1 MANRDQPIG
10 FRALKL
16 KDDGIHPYDIDAT
29 TTMFIDDVLVMGSD
43 GYPDQATATSTY
55 IIGTS
60 QVYRT
65 SSATAGIILV
75 ADDPLQEF
83 VAQADGADISG
94 QTYMGNNCD
103 IIVGT
108 GSSTTGLSAMEID
121 SSEVTAGAAQ
131 FHLRR
136 RAGDTAIGANA
147 WGANVNI
154 IGVFYE
160 HMYSASGG
168 TGYV

>member
-10 FRALKL
+10 FRPLKIL
-16 KDDGIHPYDIDAT
+16 RVTPYDIDAT
-29 TTMFIDDVLVMGSD
+29 TAFFIDDALNMESD
-43 GYPDQATATSTY
+43 GYPDQAAAADTN

-60 QVYRT
+60 QEYRT
-65 SSATAGIILV
+65 SSSSAGIIMV
-75 ADDPLQEF
+75 CDHPQQEF
-83 VAQADGADISG
+83 VAQADGSDFSS
-94 QTYMGNNCD
+94 QTVIGNNCD
-103 IIVGT
+103 ITVGT

-121 SSEVTAGAAQ
+121 SSEVTGAAAQ
-131 FHLRR
+131 FNLKR

-160 HMYSASGG
+160 HMYNSGGG

>member
-10 FRALKL
+10 FRPLKIL
-16 KDDGIHPYDIDAT
+16 RVTPYDIDAT
-29 TTMFIDDVLVMGSD
+29 TTMFIDDALNMESD
-43 GYPDQATATSTY
+43 GYPDQAAAGDTC

-65 SSATAGIILV
+65 SSAAAGIIMV
-75 ADDPLQEF
+75 CDHPQQEF
-83 VAQADGADISG
+83 VAQADGSDISG
-94 QTYMGNNCD
+94 ITYMGNNAD
-103 IIVGT
+103 IVVGT

-121 SSEVTAGAAQ
+121 SDTATAGAAN
-131 FHLRR
+131 FHMIR
-136 RAGDTAIGANA
+136 RAGDTQIGENA
-147 WGANVNI
+147 WGANVDI

-160 HMYSASGG
+160 HMYTPAG

>member
-10 FRALKL
+10 FRPMIIMP
-16 KDDGIHPYDIDAT
+16 DGIHPYDIDAT
-29 TTMFIDDVLVMGSD
+29 TTMFIDDVLNMESD
-43 GYPDQATATSTY
+43 GYPDQAAAADTN

-60 QVYRT
+60 AVYRT
-65 SSATAGIILV
+65 SSAAAGKIMV
-75 ADDPLQEF
+75 YDHPQQQF
-83 VAQADGADISG
+83 VAQADGADFANQS
-94 QTYMGNNCD
+94 YMGTNCD
-103 IIVGT
+103 IVVGT

-121 SSEVTAGAAQ
+121 SSEYTAAAAQ
-131 FHLRR
+131 FHLIR
-136 RAGDTAIGANA
+136 RAGDTQIGANA

-160 HMYSASGG
+160 HMYNSGGG